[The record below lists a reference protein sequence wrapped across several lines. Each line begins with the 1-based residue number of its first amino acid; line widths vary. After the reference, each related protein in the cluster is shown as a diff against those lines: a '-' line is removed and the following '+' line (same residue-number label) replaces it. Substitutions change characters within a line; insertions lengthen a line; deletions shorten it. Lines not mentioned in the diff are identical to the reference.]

1 MYFMYAGNLMLAI
14 YLGER
19 TLHKKALSN
28 HEGLDWFQVQI
39 HMYIYMYI
47 SSSFGVAPSPPPAM
61 VMVKAHQPPSPRM
74 EWVGSGVG
82 VS

>member
-19 TLHKKALSN
+19 TLHKKVLSN

-39 HMYIYMYI
+39 HMYIYIYI
-47 SSSFGVAPSPPPAM
+47 SSSFGVPPSPPLLWSWSKPINPR
-61 VMVKAHQPPSPRM
+61 PPV
-74 EWVGSGVG
+74 WNGWALVWG
-82 VS
+82 

>member
-39 HMYIYMYI
+39 HMYIYI
-47 SSSFGVAPSPPPAM
+47 HIFQFRGPPLAPPAM